1 MLPWYDS
8 VADKPPP
15 PPKKAPPPPP
25 MKAPPPPPK
34 KAPPPPPK
42 KAKPPKP
49 PMSEADI
56 KKAIGK
62 AVSDEDY
69 ELAAQLKAQLKAG
82 APPKKAA
89 PPPEAAPPKKAPPPP
104 PKKAADTT
112 AKKMPV
118 KGKPKGRP
126 KGKPKGRP
134 KGKPKSGQKKGRR
147 IKINLRLRQST
158 ISDEDD
164 SYTDQVGWTVSHD
177 DYQEPEAPI
186 SKEPEAISHQCS
198 FCGAMMRIP
207 KPTRDR
213 YTVICPH
220 PECGHEDKV
229 GF

>member
-25 MKAPPPPPK
+25 M

-118 KGKPKGRP
+118 KR
-126 KGKPKGRP
+126 KPKGRP